1 MTTRKI
7 VDLLRSQGHNV
18 RTYERKGGGIRIT
31 GIDNV
36 SFRGSKGNAYARAI
50 SGERLSEAQIR
61 HTTKITENRR
71 VTKTSPLGEV
81 KVIKKGTW
89 GNVKKVD
96 SVSQDVKKQIKKVQG
111 QFRRAGAKGKPTLSN
126 FRYMSQKY
134 GEKEALNKLEQ
145 ASLYIQGY
153 AYKENI
159 RALADRLETYANEFD
174 EFKPAYNKLLDLMN
188 GSGLMKDSDLMKIR
202 EMLYD
207 LNTMLNMDVY
217 DDEYIYET
225 ASDIEAL
232 IR

>member
-1 MTTRKI
+1 MTTRKL

-81 KVIKKGTW
+81 KVVKKGTW

-96 SVSQDVKKQIKKVQG
+96 SVSSDVKKQIKKVQG

-126 FRYMSQKY
+126 FRYMAKTY
-134 GEKEALNKLEQ
+134 GEKEALIKLEQ

-159 RALADRLETYANEFD
+159 KALAERLEMYANEFD
-174 EFKPAYNKLLDLMN
+174 EFKPAYNKLLDLLN
-188 GSGLMKDSDLMKIR
+188 GSGLMKDTNLMKIR
-202 EMLYD
+202 ELLYD
-207 LNTMLNMDVY
+207 LNSMINMDVY

-225 ASDIEAL
+225 ASEIEAL
-232 IR
+232 I